1 MISLREDKFQEDEN
15 CGGGVSF
22 LGYTIQLRNVDSIEH
37 FKLMVRRAL
46 NVWPDA
52 PPEIKEF
59 GDRLLEGKLL
69 QDYQSQNQSMK
80 KFTEK
85 LPPYLP
91 DEILKTCIHCSGL
104 GYHHLSTCPVLK
116 KT

>member
-1 MISLREDKFQEDEN
+1 MIIIEHLEEKEHPDL
-15 CGGGVSF
+15 GGG
-22 LGYTIQLRNVDSIEH
+22 LITKEYNIRITRNNSMEN
-37 FKLMVRRAL
+37 FKIMVRRAL